1 MKRLADGIVKAGHE
15 VQLVTTNEWPE
26 DEWPFGSIKRL
37 GGTTVIGFADELE
50 QVRPQLQCDVLF
62 SLERVWSCDVYRAG
76 DGVHR
81 AWLSRRRKFEIPLKQ
96 FVRGASRKHRDLLQL
111 EESLFEKRKAGRVIA
126 ASQMVVNEI
135 TDLYRYP
142 ADKIDV
148 VRNGVPLD
156 KFRFDPGLR
165 EKSRAELKLKQDQIA
180 LLFAGSGW
188 ERKGLLFAIEAMALC
203 KNRKMRLLVAGRG
216 EARPYKTTRL
226 RFWREDP
233 VQFLGE
239 VADLVPV
246 YAAADIFILPTIY
259 DPFSNAC
266 LEALA
271 SGLPVITT
279 RSNGFSEIIEDGVHG
294 SIVDNPA
301 NLVGLRDAI
310 RFWSDQSRRDAA
322 RSANI
327 ERASQFDISKNVAQ
341 TLEIL
346 TRVACSAS
354 CRRQAY
360 DGLHPRFAV
369 AAGCRRSLIARLLP
383 SQRGIRVREN
393 LKDLIEPRD
402 FEDRAHGFLQS
413 GQHEFASVAFHLL
426 HRLNQGR
433 EPRAVDVAHLGK
445 IDHQPL
451 GFLVDHIVERRRDRR
466 GYVQIDFALER
477 HNVGTALT
485 WRGI

>member
-1 MKRLADGIVKAGHE
+1 METAVKQKLRIAFVRRGYSRSGGAEAYLKRLADGIVKAGHD
-15 VQLVTTNEWPE
+15 VQLVATNEWPE
-26 DEWPFGSIKRL
+26 DQWPFGSLTRL
-37 GGTTVIGFADELE
+37 GATTVIGFADELE
-50 QVRPQLQCDVLF
+50 QIRPQLHCGVLF

-81 AWLSRRRKFEIPLKQ
+81 AWLARRRKFEVPLTQ
-96 FVRGASRKHRDLLQL
+96 FVRAASRKHRDLLQL
-111 EESLFEKRKAGRVIA
+111 EESLLEKRKVGRVIV
-126 ASQMVVNEI
+126 ASQMVANEI
-135 TDLYRYP
+135 IDLYRYP
-142 ADKIDV
+142 ADTIDL

-156 KFRFDPGLR
+156 EFRFDAELR
-165 EKSRAELKLKQDQIA
+165 EKSRVELNLRQDQIA

-188 ERKGLLFAIEAMALC
+188 ERKGLLFAIQAMALC

-216 EARPYKTTRL
+216 DARPYKTKRL

-246 YAAADIFILPTIY
+246 YSAADVFILPTIY

-279 RSNGFSEIIEDGVHG
+279 PSNGFSEIIEDGVHG
-294 SIVDNPA
+294 SVVDNPA

-310 RFWSDQSRRDAA
+310 HFWSDPSRRDTA

-346 TRVACSAS
+346 TRVA
-354 CRRQAY
+354 
-360 DGLHPRFAV
+360 V
-369 AAGCRRSLIARLLP
+369 
-383 SQRGIRVREN
+383 
-393 LKDLIEPRD
+393 
-402 FEDRAHGFLQS
+402 
-413 GQHEFASVAFHLL
+413 
-426 HRLNQGR
+426 
-433 EPRAVDVAHLGK
+433 
-445 IDHQPL
+445 
-451 GFLVDHIVERRRDRR
+451 
-466 GYVQIDFALER
+466 
-477 HNVGTALT
+477 
-485 WRGI
+485 